1 MHYISSWCNPID
13 STWSSIQSHKFY
25 ANLEN
30 KISQSTFTCY
40 KRIHVIKF
48 QFAHVHH
55 VLMGLNI
62 TKQYLLHLN
71 VLICELASL
80 FIFFLLSTF
89 FSSMFFFHSVS
100 ISIYIFLE
108 MENFSMFIINK
119 FSNKFSSVIFEI
131 DFIGFYSEP
140 YSQWDIFNL
149 M

>member
-30 KISQSTFTCY
+30 EISQSTFTCY
-40 KRIHVIKF
+40 KIPICTCSPRSYGIKYYETVF
-48 QFAHVHH
+48 VTSKCA
-55 VLMGLNI
+55 
-62 TKQYLLHLN
+62 YLW
-71 VLICELASL
+71 
-80 FIFFLLSTF
+80 
-89 FSSMFFFHSVS
+89 
-100 ISIYIFLE
+100 ISIPFYILSFVDLFLVYVLFSPRVYFHLYIFLE